1 MRLGSLFCLLLT
13 VVGVSAAQ
21 DSNFPTGPQYL
32 ITGSSEFARS
42 ISTPTLSLNSPL
54 PPIPDL
60 PEIGPVIGE
69 QPYITNPALAQQPD
83 LFPIYY
89 GYPMASVVELG
100 DTEPPRELPISIVDP
115 GVAGMTTPQSLNES
129 GYGVPLGDTASYW
142 KTHKAHAPRVYT
154 NADVER
160 LPGS

>member
-89 GYPMASVVELG
+89 GYPMASVVE
-100 DTEPPRELPISIVDP
+100 S
-115 GVAGMTTPQSLNES
+115 
-129 GYGVPLGDTASYW
+129 
-142 KTHKAHAPRVYT
+142 
-154 NADVER
+154 
-160 LPGS
+160 

>member
-1 MRLGSLFCLLLT
+1 MAIRWP
-13 VVGVSAAQ
+13 AW
-21 DSNFPTGPQYL
+21 
-32 ITGSSEFARS
+32 SSR
-42 ISTPTLSLNSPL
+42 
-54 PPIPDL
+54 
-60 PEIGPVIGE
+60 
-69 QPYITNPALAQQPD
+69 
-83 LFPIYY
+83 
-89 GYPMASVVELG
+89 

-115 GVAGMTTPQSLNES
+115 GVAGMTTARSLNES